1 MRTIQNFYALLSHPQ
16 LVAGVVAHILRSAY
30 IFGKRSSSHSLRA
43 LAAVFG
49 LSSFGFEEYLKEI
62 KKQYV
67 LLLFNKLSLCPDMVR
82 KPSISVIRT

>member
-1 MRTIQNFYALLSHPQ
+1 MRERELIKRP
-16 LVAGVVAHILRSAY
+16 HILRSAY

-62 KKQYV
+62 RNNMYCY
-67 LLLFNKLSLCPDMVR
+67 LSLTHLWNLLC
-82 KPSISVIRT
+82 VILEYPRFYQFS